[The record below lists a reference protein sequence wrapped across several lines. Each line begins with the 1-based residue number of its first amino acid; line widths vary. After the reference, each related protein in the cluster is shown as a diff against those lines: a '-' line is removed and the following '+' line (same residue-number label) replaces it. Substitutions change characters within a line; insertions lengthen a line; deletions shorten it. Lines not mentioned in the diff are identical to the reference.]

1 MSEGGRRQRLA
12 YRRYDKSPEAS
23 WVVLLPGAGAA
34 SAIWR
39 RQIPFLRQRHNV
51 LVIDLP
57 GHGRSPLGRRGELYH
72 FEAIA
77 RQIIG
82 VLDEERILRP
92 HLVSMSLGALLAE
105 EVAALYPDR
114 VRTLVLAG
122 GIAGLSWWA
131 LLLMHAG
138 RAVSPVVPYI
148 GLYRL
153 FAWIMMPGR
162 THAETRRL
170 FTVHA
175 ARLGRGEFLRWYE
188 LSSQVGAVMQQNES
202 RRALVP
208 TLFVMG
214 EEDYMFLEFAR
225 ARARKRFDTS
235 LSVISRSGHVC
246 SVENPQDFNRIVGAF
261 LEEQDKH
268 KGTCG

>member
-1 MSEGGRRQRLA
+1 MCWSSICRATGDLRLA
-12 YRRYDKSPEAS
+12 
-23 WVVLLPGAGAA
+23 
-34 SAIWR
+34 
-39 RQIPFLRQRHNV
+39 
-51 LVIDLP
+51 
-57 GHGRSPLGRRGELYH
+57 GEESSII

-82 VLDEERILRP
+82 VLDEEGILRP

-175 ARLGRGEFLRWYE
+175 ARLGRGGV
-188 LSSQVGAVMQQNES
+188 SPVV
-202 RRALVP
+202 
-208 TLFVMG
+208 
-214 EEDYMFLEFAR
+214 
-225 ARARKRFDTS
+225 
-235 LSVISRSGHVC
+235 
-246 SVENPQDFNRIVGAF
+246 
-261 LEEQDKH
+261 
-268 KGTCG
+268 